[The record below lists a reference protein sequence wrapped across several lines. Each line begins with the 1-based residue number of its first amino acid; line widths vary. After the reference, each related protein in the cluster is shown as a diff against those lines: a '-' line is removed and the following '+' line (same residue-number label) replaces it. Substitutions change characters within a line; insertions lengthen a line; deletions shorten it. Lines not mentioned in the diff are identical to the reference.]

1 MVKILKYTDAQ
12 WAERSN
18 LEKFNADDTF
28 HFDYY
33 YWDLVD
39 DKDFKER
46 TNIHIVR
53 KENILGGMM
62 LSLHHKD
69 RKNTYWRIY
78 FEKHTKL
85 FAERFYVG
93 AERMSKKGIPRIRY
107 GWLDQLDKKFTFNI
121 RKLSEAINLYD
132 NDDEVLKTDVK
143 IKIIKHSGF
152 GQ

>member
-69 RKNTYWRIY
+69 RKNTYWD
-78 FEKHTKL
+78 
-85 FAERFYVG
+85 
-93 AERMSKKGIPRIRY
+93 PY
-107 GWLDQLDKKFTFNI
+107 GNRSLLQICN
-121 RKLSEAINLYD
+121 
-132 NDDEVLKTDVK
+132 
-143 IKIIKHSGF
+143 
-152 GQ
+152 